1 MSDASFFQTYLSYV
15 GETEAPMFYHRW
27 SALSMIGAFLG
38 RDFYLPFGHSTL
50 YPNMYVMLIG
60 EPGTRKSTAIKLA
73 KKVITSA
80 GYKSISSDKTSKEKF
95 ILDLAEQNTPTNVDD
110 ILDTNL
116 WGEAQE
122 GEYSE
127 MYIACDEFNDFI
139 GLGNLEFISLLG
151 NLWDFSG
158 TFTLRNKNSKSV
170 SVQDPTISILGG
182 NTATSFA
189 NAFPPD
195 VLGQGFFSRLLLIY
209 GEPTGKKIPF
219 PEAPTLEQVAGVT
232 EGLQKIK
239 LSCSGAAEISS
250 GAKELLEYIYLNAEG
265 IEDPRFISYS
275 NRRFTHLLKL
285 TLLIA
290 ASHFSNVIERDHVVE
305 ANTLLTHTENLMP
318 KALGHFGRARNAEV
332 THKIM
337 ATLRGNGGPMSM
349 QDIWGILH
357 ADLNSIG
364 ELVEQMKN
372 LMYSQSVLSHDG
384 KFLYKARKVSL
395 QDSTGVEYKYLTEEE
410 KQMGE

>member
-73 KKVITSA
+73 KKVITSS

-95 ILDLAEQNTPTNVDD
+95 ILDLAEQNAPETTDD
-110 ILDTNL
+110 ILDSNL
-116 WGEAQE
+116 WGEGNDSYA
-122 GEYSE
+122 E

-195 VLGQGFFSRLLLIY
+195 VLGQGFFSRLLLIH

-219 PEAPTLEQVAGVT
+219 PEAPTQEQVAEVIDS
-232 EGLQKIK
+232 LQRIK
-239 LSCSGAAEISS
+239 QTCVGPASISAE
-250 GAKELLEYIYLNAEG
+250 AKDLLEYIYINSKGL
-265 IEDPRFISYS
+265 EDPRFISYS

-285 TLLIA
+285 LLLIS
-290 ASHFSNVIERDHVVE
+290 ASHYRNEIQLEDVVE
-305 ANTLLTHTENLMP
+305 ANTILTHTENLMP

-337 ATLRGNGGPMSM
+337 ATLRNNGGPMSM
-349 QDIWGILH
+349 QEIWVVLQT
-357 ADLNSIG
+357 DLNSIS

-372 LMYSQSVLSHDG
+372 LMYSHSVLSHEG
-384 KFLYKARKVSL
+384 KFIYKARRVEFKNSR
-395 QDSTGVEYKYLTEEE
+395 GVDWNYLTEEE
-410 KQMGE
+410 KHMGA